1 MFKKNS
7 YVVYK
12 RDVCKIVDIKKNSFT
27 NLDSYILVPLFDES
41 LIISVPIDNKNGYL
55 RDLLTKNEIEKLINE
70 IPNIKPIETSLHT
83 LENEYRS
90 LFHSGK
96 HEDLVRIIKTT
107 YLRNK
112 ERIESKRNIG
122 EKDKEYFNKAEK
134 YLYNELSVVLG
145 KTYDETKEYVINK
158 VKENDKK

>member
-1 MFKKNS
+1 MFEKNS

-12 RDVCKIVDIKKNSFT
+12 RDVCKVVDIKKNSFT
-27 NLDSYILVPLFDES
+27 NLDSYILVPSFDDS
-41 LIISVPIDNKNGYL
+41 LKISVPTDNKNGYL
-55 RDLLTKNEIEKLINE
+55 RNLLSKKEIEKLINSM
-70 IPNIKPIETSLHT
+70 PDIKPIETDSHS
-83 LENEYRS
+83 LENEYRN

-96 HEDLVRIIKTT
+96 HEDLVKIIKTT

-112 ERIESKRNIG
+112 ERIESKRNVG

-145 KTYDETKEYVINK
+145 KTYDETREYVINK
-158 VKENDKK
+158 VRENDKK

>member
-1 MFKKNS
+1 M
-7 YVVYK
+7 
-12 RDVCKIVDIKKNSFT
+12 
-27 NLDSYILVPLFDES
+27 DSYILVPLFDDS
-41 LIISVPIDNKNGYL
+41 LKISVPTDNKNGYL
-55 RDLLTKNEIEKLINE
+55 RNLLSKKEIEKLINSM
-70 IPNIKPIETSLHT
+70 PDIKPIETDSHS
-83 LENEYRS
+83 LENEYRN

-96 HEDLVRIIKTT
+96 HEDLVKIIKTT

-112 ERIESKRNIG
+112 ERIESKRNVG

-145 KTYDETKEYVINK
+145 KTYDETKNYVINK

>member
-1 MFKKNS
+1 MFEKGS
-7 YVVYK
+7 YVMYK

-41 LIISVPIDNKNGYL
+41 LKISAPIDNRSGYL
-55 RDLLTKNEIEKLINE
+55 RNLLTKKEIDKLINNM
-70 IPNIKPIETSLHT
+70 PNIKPIETDSHS
-83 LENEYRS
+83 LENEYRN

-96 HEDLVRIIKTT
+96 HEDLVKIIKTT

-112 ERIESKRNIG
+112 ERMDSKRNIG

-134 YLYNELSVVLG
+134 YLYNELSIVLG
-145 KTYDETKEYVINK
+145 KSYEEAKEYVINK

>member
-1 MFKKNS
+1 MFEKNS

-12 RDVCKIVDIKKNSFT
+12 RDVCKIVDIKKNGFT
-27 NLDSYILVPLFDES
+27 NLDSYILVPLFDDS
-41 LIISVPIDNKNGYL
+41 LKISVPTDNKNGYL
-55 RDLLTKNEIEKLINE
+55 RNLLSKKEIEKLINSM
-70 IPNIKPIETSLHT
+70 PDIKPIETDSHS
-83 LENEYRS
+83 LENEYRN

-96 HEDLVRIIKTT
+96 HEDLVKIIKTT

-112 ERIESKRNIG
+112 ERIESKRNVG

-145 KTYDETKEYVINK
+145 KTYDETRSYVINK